1 MEATSRP
8 TQAAQVCKNCKDRKR
23 KCDKLLPK
31 CSLCSR
37 KNLRCDYRYTR
48 TEQNTLL
55 SPSSPAVP
63 ALTDSHTVSRVPPND
78 GDKDRQEI
86 PPLTLSTILFL
97 DPTLLQHGPLQV
109 EPDQHGAYI
118 PSYITATI
126 GSLEEIRRTADEFFE
141 TVHPWMPIISKARFH
156 DVYLRDSANHNTADI
171 ALLLLAIRLI
181 ISNQTQDR
189 KLGIYDWIKYFYQKV
204 EGSGTPSILV
214 LQANIFIAL
223 YELGHGL
230 YPNAY
235 MTIGACARYLYVLG
249 INGTSSRKVNMNPP
263 RPTSMIEV
271 EERRRA
277 WWAVVILDRFV
288 SIAAPTRPFATPDPE
303 LDDLLPVDDE
313 DWNNGIVNASDL
325 CTVGSPSTTHMSKF
339 SLLCQAARV
348 LGKVICFLSRSG
360 PRNAARNSDD
370 DWNAHQEDIER
381 MQLDTTLQAMLT
393 AAMQLDEPDLD
404 TITFIYSATMAL
416 YTPHLASATSATM
429 STTRET
435 ILHAPTRASEL
446 ITDTTETILTN
457 LLDKD
462 CLSGRDSAG
471 MSPWRVYFAYRTL
484 GVHMR
489 TLRETNGA
497 DRPVISLGRV
507 KINHNG
513 GPEETVEEMS
523 LEEVVKIM
531 KDAFVLVAE
540 RWRVGGMY
548 MKLLEA
554 QEVLAAGA

>member
-1 MEATSRP
+1 
-8 TQAAQVCKNCKDRKR
+8 
-23 KCDKLLPK
+23 
-31 CSLCSR
+31 
-37 KNLRCDYRYTR
+37 
-48 TEQNTLL
+48 
-55 SPSSPAVP
+55 
-63 ALTDSHTVSRVPPND
+63 VSRVPPND
-78 GDKDRQEI
+78 GDKDGQEV

-277 WWAVVILDRFV
+277 WWAVVILDRYLFSFWPLRLTPGSLTFSMYSFV

-313 DWNNGIVNASDL
+313 DWNNGVSRYRITLA
-325 CTVGSPSTTHMSKF
+325 STTN
-339 SLLCQAARV
+339 
-348 LGKVICFLSRSG
+348 I
-360 PRNAARNSDD
+360 
-370 DWNAHQEDIER
+370 
-381 MQLDTTLQAMLT
+381 
-393 AAMQLDEPDLD
+393 
-404 TITFIYSATMAL
+404 
-416 YTPHLASATSATM
+416 
-429 STTRET
+429 
-435 ILHAPTRASEL
+435 
-446 ITDTTETILTN
+446 N
-457 LLDKD
+457 L
-462 CLSGRDSAG
+462 
-471 MSPWRVYFAYRTL
+471 
-484 GVHMR
+484 
-489 TLRETNGA
+489 
-497 DRPVISLGRV
+497 
-507 KINHNG
+507 
-513 GPEETVEEMS
+513 
-523 LEEVVKIM
+523 
-531 KDAFVLVAE
+531 
-540 RWRVGGMY
+540 
-548 MKLLEA
+548 
-554 QEVLAAGA
+554 